1 MKGSLDVCLSARP
14 QRAEEMV
21 GVYCF
26 SSCHTI
32 TKKQT
37 NTVNYKI
44 NCPLCIHLKKG
55 LKGDGDGRME
65 MELCF
70 YFPFPMAW
78 KLNASCSRKIYRQQ
92 CVAVSLK
99 MSFEKVPNVG
109 LRVCFNGATVAH
121 KVELGRSNPAPSNL
135 SLCPWTRQLTLN
147 CWTGSGLHG
156 SSQLLVSERV
166 NQRPLKSDWG

>member
-44 NCPLCIHLKKG
+44 DCPLCIHLEKG
-55 LKGDGDGRME
+55 LKRDRDGGMR
-65 MELCF
+65 
-70 YFPFPMAW
+70 W
-78 KLNASCSRKIYRQQ
+78 N
-92 CVAVSLK
+92 CVFIFLFQWPENLMRLVQ
-99 MSFEKVPNVG
+99 EKYISSNVWQS
-109 LRVCFNGATVAH
+109 V
-121 KVELGRSNPAPSNL
+121 
-135 SLCPWTRQLTLN
+135 
-147 CWTGSGLHG
+147 
-156 SSQLLVSERV
+156 
-166 NQRPLKSDWG
+166 